1 MNRESDADFLDE
13 MDEMA
18 LEGER
23 LSQDLMSEVD
33 RLTTQVKRL
42 RKDLRSLFFALE
54 ARTEERD
61 EARAVLKKAVG
72 MINSLNGF
80 ALDLGFFG
88 KPNFEAQLFAGEYE
102 AQQAR
107 LEMKREASGD

>member
-1 MNRESDADFLDE
+1 MNRGSDEDFLDE

-42 RKDLRSLFFALE
+42 RKDLRSLLSALE

-61 EARAVLKKAVG
+61 EARAALKKG
-72 MINSLNGF
+72 CRH
-80 ALDLGFFG
+80 D
-88 KPNFEAQLFAGEYE
+88 Q
-102 AQQAR
+102 
-107 LEMKREASGD
+107 